1 MVDGVLF
8 VMNADL
14 TTTNAPS
21 AADSAGRV
29 IRVLVVDDHP
39 PLRRLIAEVL
49 GEADDITVVGEC
61 GDGDEVVVAVQR
73 TRPDVV
79 LMDVSMPRVDG
90 FEATRRLLAVQPH
103 ARVLLLTAASGAD
116 SSLEARRAGALGYVS
131 KEDILALPARARHL
145 AQGGTAWR

>member
-1 MVDGVLF
+1 MVPQSEPLTSCPAVDGVLF

-14 TTTNAPS
+14 TTTNAPG

-61 GDGDEVVVAVQR
+61 GDGDEVVEAVQR

-79 LMDVSMPRVDG
+79 LMDVSMPRV
-90 FEATRRLLAVQPH
+90 
-103 ARVLLLTAASGAD
+103 
-116 SSLEARRAGALGYVS
+116 
-131 KEDILALPARARHL
+131 
-145 AQGGTAWR
+145 